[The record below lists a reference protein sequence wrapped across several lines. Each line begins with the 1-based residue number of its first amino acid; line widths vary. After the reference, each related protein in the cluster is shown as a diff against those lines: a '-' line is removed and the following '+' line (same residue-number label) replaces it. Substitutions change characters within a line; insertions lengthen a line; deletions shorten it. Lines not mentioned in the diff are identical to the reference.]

1 MSIKSVGQ
9 LMGKQ
14 GRTWNNLM
22 VLFLIPC
29 EIRGLANKATQ
40 ALSSK
45 QSKTSPLP
53 GPLQSSLQSY
63 NLCGSTWNEY
73 KSLSLSLPSVN
84 IKNIQPTE

>member
-1 MSIKSVGQ
+1 
-9 LMGKQ
+9 MGKQ
-14 GRTWNNLM
+14 GRTWKDLM

-29 EIRGLANKATQ
+29 ESLGLANKATQ

-73 KSLSLSLPSVN
+73 KSLSLFHYHLLTSRTYNQLN
-84 IKNIQPTE
+84 EDF